1 MHIFDILSLTLC
13 PSSSLKASLIEV
25 SYTLQSLICQIRA
38 LGSANALYLWTDDYA
53 CGIIP
58 ITLNIFSSLL
68 GCTEVQFFFVI
79 DVIRTALHSQG
90 IGCLIFDS
98 FEANI
103 AIDPAVHLW
112 KTWP

>member
-1 MHIFDILSLTLC
+1 MDWRLC
-13 PSSSLKASLIEV
+13 LRNS
-25 SYTLQSLICQIRA
+25 
-38 LGSANALYLWTDDYA
+38 TDNTKFFFA
-53 CGIIP
+53 I
-58 ITLNIFSSLL
+58 L

-90 IGCLIFDS
+90 IGYLIFDS